1 MIDVADSRLFLLVL
15 QAGAIATRLGNL
27 NAILVSQLIGLLNQ
41 LLHLL
46 HDSLILLLILLLV
59 RRLLLLVA
67 RRIVWH
73 LLLLLLLLRLLRLII
88 PRIGDLIATDGTA
101 TLLLLGLS
109 CGLL

>member
-1 MIDVADSRLFLLVL
+1 MIDVADRRLFLLVL

-73 LLLLLLLLRLLRLII
+73 LLLLLLRLLCLII